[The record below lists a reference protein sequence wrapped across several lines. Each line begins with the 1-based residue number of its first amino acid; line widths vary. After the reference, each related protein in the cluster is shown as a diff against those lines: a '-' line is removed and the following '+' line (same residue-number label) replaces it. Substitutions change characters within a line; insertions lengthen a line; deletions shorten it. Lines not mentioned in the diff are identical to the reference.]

1 MIKITDN
8 RDPKQSKNKEYFSC
22 NFLYKDE
29 QGKKHRTPT
38 KKFYVKTIYEARK
51 LREDYREE
59 MERKLN
65 NVTVYIDMTLSE
77 YCDDWQRRRS
87 SGELL
92 VKGKRVKQSTLTRDS
107 KIELP
112 KIKKLLGNVLVADI
126 IKDDVIRAKAEL
138 ISEGASQS
146 SMHHFEQKLK
156 QILKQA
162 VRDEVLNRN
171 PFDFLDV
178 TSQPKSKERKPL
190 TEEQIKLLRD
200 SLLENVDGMKT
211 GIYLCIATGMR
222 RGEAL
227 GLQWKHIDLKA
238 KTVEI
243 EQQLNDASE
252 IDTTKTEDSDGV
264 VPLPSRAVQYLEE
277 WQQIQS
283 QFVDLTP
290 ETYVCSDY
298 LGNHLQMRT
307 FQKFRRE
314 LFVVLGLGDYNLH
327 DLRHTQATMLIL
339 KGADLKTVQ
348 KRLRHSSLYTT
359 MSIYAHTISEAE
371 RRAADMIDELLI

>member
-29 QGKKHRTPT
+29 QGKKRRTPT

-51 LREDYREE
+51 LREVYREE

-65 NVTVYIDMTLSE
+65 NITIYTDMTLSE
-77 YCDDWQRRRS
+77 YCDDWQSRRS
-87 SGELL
+87 SGKLL
-92 VKGKRVKQSTLTRDS
+92 VKGNRVKQSTLTRDS

-112 KIKKLLGNVLVADI
+112 KIKKLLGNIPVADI
-126 IKDDVIRAKAEL
+126 VKADIIRAKDEL

-162 VRDEVLNRN
+162 VRDEVLSRN

-190 TEEQIKLLRD
+190 TEGQINILRD
-200 SLLENVDGMKT
+200 SLLENIDGMKV

-227 GLQWKHIDLKA
+227 GLQWKHIDLDA
-238 KTVEI
+238 KTVEV

-252 IDTTKTEDSDGV
+252 IDSTKTEESDGI
-264 VPLPSRAVQYLEE
+264 VPLPTKAVEYLEE
-277 WQQIQS
+277 WLQIQS
-283 QFVDLTP
+283 QFVEVTP
-290 ETYVCSDY
+290 DTFVCSDFM
-298 LGNHLQMRT
+298 GNHLQMRS

-314 LFVVLGLGDYNLH
+314 LFVQLGLGSYTLH
-327 DLRHTQATMLIL
+327 DLRHTQATMLLL
-339 KGADLKTVQ
+339 KGVDVRTVQ
-348 KRLRHSSLYTT
+348 KRLRHKSVYTT
-359 MSIYAHTISEAE
+359 LGIYAHAISETE
-371 RRAADMIDELLI
+371 RRACD